1 MCLRAWMIQICSRGS
16 ISPRRWNSRCR
27 GGRYDKAEKD
37 AETKSRQ
44 WSRGPWVQVE
54 CSWSRSIASITI
66 LIRMETTRIPRAMA
80 RGRQGLWI
88 SRWAK
93 SSSPRYKASLWSRRL
108 RIVFLGLFRSQQL
121 GRRLLD
127 RENQTSAL
135 SATRILPSLARSQLK
150 LKNRKKS
157 LVLGQHQI
165 NLNLTNLATS
175 THFTSRNLCK
185 TTKAISIKYK
195 KILTSSKQI
204 FKG

>member
-1 MCLRAWMIQICSRGS
+1 MWSRVWMIRICSRGT
-16 ISPRRWNSRCR
+16 ISLRRWNSSCQWGRC
-27 GGRYDKAEKD
+27 DKVEED
-37 AETKSRQ
+37 AEMRSRL
-44 WSRGPWVQVE
+44 WSRGPWVQVG

-80 RGRQGLWI
+80 QGHQGLWI

-127 RENQTSAL
+127 HGNQTSAL
-135 SATRILPSLARSQLK
+135 SATRILPSLARSLLK

-157 LVLGQHQI
+157 LVLRQHQI
-165 NLNLTNLATS
+165 NLNLTNLAMS
-175 THFTSRNLCK
+175 IRFTSRNLCK
-185 TTKAISIKYK
+185 TTKATSTKFK
-195 KILTSSKQI
+195 KTSTS
-204 FKG
+204 

>member
-1 MCLRAWMIQICSRGS
+1 MIQICSRGW
-16 ISPRRWNSRCR
+16 ISRRRWNRRCQW
-27 GGRYDKAEKD
+27 GRCDKAKED
-37 AETKSRQ
+37 VEMRSRL
-44 WSRGPWVQVE
+44 WSRGPWVQVG

-66 LIRMETTRIPRAMA
+66 LIGMETTRIPRAMA
-80 RGRQGLWI
+80 QGRQGLWI

-93 SSSPRYKASLWSRRL
+93 SSSPRYKVSLWSRRL

-127 RENQTSAL
+127 HGNQTLAL
-135 SATRILPSLARSQLK
+135 SATQILPSLARSLLK

-157 LVLGQHQI
+157 PVLGQHQI

-175 THFTSRNLCK
+175 TRFTSRNLCK
-185 TTKAISIKYK
+185 TTKAISIKFK
-195 KILTSSKQI
+195 KTSKSSKQI